1 MRFFSDVRLTY
12 ARAVRA
18 VLREPSWIIIGLAQ
32 PLFYLYLF
40 GPLLKNG
47 GVTRGLPA
55 GTSSWDV
62 FVPGLLV
69 QLVLFNCAF
78 NGFALLSEMRAG
90 VLERLS
96 VTPISR
102 LALLL
107 GRALRDATLVVIQGA
122 ILVALA
128 VPLGLH
134 VHRGFVIA
142 AVVLMALGVG
152 LSCLGY
158 GLALVL
164 RSEDALAPVIQGFSL
179 PLLLLSGIFL
189 PLSFAP
195 TWLDDTADANPL
207 RHTTDAVR
215 ALMLGHGRSWI
226 GIVVTCAFAI
236 VLVLFGTRRFH
247 NTEDLRIT

>member
-1 MRFFSDVRLTY
+1 MRFFSDVRLVY
-12 ARAVRA
+12 ARAFRA
-18 VLREPSWIIIGLAQ
+18 VLREPSWIMIGLAQ

-40 GPLLKNG
+40 GPLLG
-47 GVTRGLPA
+47 STGVTRGLPP

-69 QLVLFNCAF
+69 QLVLFNSMF

-107 GRALRDATLVVIQGA
+107 GRAARDATLVVVQGA
-122 ILVALA
+122 ILVGLA

-134 VHRGFVIA
+134 LHAGFALA
-142 AVVLMALGVG
+142 ALVLLALGVG

-158 GLALVL
+158 GMALTL
-164 RSEDALAPVIQGFSL
+164 RSEDALAPVLQGISL
-179 PLLLLSGIFL
+179 PVMLLSGVFL
-189 PLSFAP
+189 PLTLAP
-195 TWLDDTADANPL
+195 VWLNDTAKAIPL
-207 RHTTDAVR
+207 RHTVDAVR
-215 ALMLGHGRSWI
+215 ALTLGSGRWWL
-226 GIVVTCAFAI
+226 GVVVTAAFTV
-236 VLVLFGTRRFH
+236 VLVAFGTRRFST
-247 NTEDLRIT
+247 TEDMRIT